1 MSKDGLL
8 RRINKLESGLPSSG
22 GPIPVWALELA
33 EARHRERVTGRT
45 GQVLATIIGP
55 REYDPAEVERMARE
69 LAATFRDREDA
80 ERGRPLS
87 PAAQAVMDTILA
99 S

>member
-1 MSKDGLL
+1 MKGLKSRL
-8 RRINKLESGLPSSG
+8 NRLESTLPASG
-22 GPIPVWALELA
+22 GPTPRWALELA
-33 EARHRERVTGRT
+33 EARHRELVTGET
-45 GQVLATIIGP
+45 GQVLAKIIGP

-87 PAAQAVMDTILA
+87 PAAQAVRDKILA

>member
-1 MSKDGLL
+1 MKGLRTRL
-8 RRINKLESGLPSSG
+8 ERLESTLPACG
-22 GPIPVWALELA
+22 GPIPRWALELA
-33 EARHRERVTGRT
+33 EARHRKLVTGKT
-45 GQVLATIIGP
+45 GQILATIIGP

-87 PAAQAVMDTILA
+87 PAAQEVMDKILA